1 MGDIDSLRA
10 SWPEDV
16 SQLPADVQQQYAAW
30 LAESDA
36 TRMEALRKLGDACTR
51 PDGPYQK
58 THKARDLVLLRSPFP
73 RRARNKG
80 PPLTQAQVAAIG
92 SPVPEPVP
100 MPEPAPVPAQASVD
114 QQLAELKR
122 QMEEQSALIAR
133 QQGVIKHLFDAQSAE
148 SSTGREISSS
158 YPIAPEVLDFLGKN
172 DDGECSWLRVM
183 PLARKDRNLL
193 MHEHSGKYD
202 TFPPEL
208 DLIESTR
215 TRKDVQSTKI
225 TLQQFAQENVSKFM
239 MRNEQTIRM
248 CGTTYSRVLEM
259 RKKVEDQ
266 IAEDQVDQDQTLIP
280 AEDIV
285 SFLKV
290 VEGASST
297 SLQLAVDTQTHMR
310 LAVSSKVERA
320 MGVAHLR
327 QDPFKKKKEDFISP
341 DTYKLIE
348 EAAKRK
354 QNLTWAQ
361 SALKKGVAVGSQ
373 LGTGLS
379 HGGPPRKTSGAGK
392 KKKNPFSNY
401 KGKGGGNTKKAE
413 KGDRTQRD

>member
-10 SWPEDV
+10 NWPADV
-16 SQLPADVQQQYAAW
+16 SQLPADVQQHYAAW

-36 TRMEALRKLGDACTR
+36 TRMDALRRLRDTCPR
-51 PDGPYQK
+51 PDGPYQR
-58 THKARDLVLLRSPFP
+58 THKARDLVLLRSPFS
-73 RRARNKG
+73 RRARSNNQ
-80 PPLTQAQVAAIG
+80 PLTPAQIAAIG
-92 SPVPEPVP
+92 SPAPGPTP
-100 MPEPAPVPAQASVD
+100 ASAPTPAPASVV
-114 QQLAELKR
+114 QQLADLKK
-122 QMEEQSALIAR
+122 QMEEQSALIER

-148 SSTGREISSS
+148 SSTGRDISSS
-158 YPIAPEVLDFLGKN
+158 YPIIPEVLDFLGK
-172 DDGECSWLRVM
+172 DEDGKCSWLRVL

-193 MHEHSGKYD
+193 MHEHSGKYEE
-202 TFPPEL
+202 FPPEL

-215 TRKDVQSTKI
+215 TRKDVQNTKL

-239 MRNEQTIRM
+239 IRNEQTVRM
-248 CGTTYSRVLEM
+248 CGTTYSRVFEM
-259 RKKVEDQ
+259 RRKVEEQ
-266 IAEDQVDQDQTLIP
+266 ITEDRENEDQTLIP

-290 VEGASST
+290 VEGSSST

-310 LAVSSKVERA
+310 LAVSSKVEKA

-327 QDPFKKKKEDFISP
+327 QDPFKRKKEDFISP

-361 SALKKGVAVGSQ
+361 SALKKGVAVGSN

-379 HGGPPRKTSGAGK
+379 HGGPPRKTPGAG

-401 KGKGGGNTKKAE
+401 KGKGGGNAKKDE
-413 KGDRTQRD
+413 KSSRSKNQE